1 MKREGTVHAWRI
13 YYHHLLWNT
22 VANHLVQHS
31 VCKITSVWPWNLC
44 IEGFYNWSSH
54 TGWWEQPQR
63 HCSLLVTGH
72 DGDLPWLILPA
83 QSLCQ
88 QGSQATSCS
97 SNFQRG
103 LACQTSK
110 VKHKSLNLLKVLET
124 ITFSFVVSWARAC
137 GQLLQITK
145 GENSSAAAPW
155 SCLWALEL
163 PIFLQGTSFTAELRS
178 PLCLSESSSTGVL
191 RSSPPLPAIPATFIW
206 NAPQIPTSGY
216 RNH

>member
-13 YYHHLLWNT
+13 YYHHLQWNT

-124 ITFSFVVSWARAC
+124 ITFTFVVSSCMWAVTADHQGWEFKRC
-137 GQLLQITK
+137 STLDLLVSPWASHFPARNFIHCWAQISSLSFREQFHWCSTLFSPFTC
-145 GENSSAAAPW
+145 NS
-155 SCLWALEL
+155 CNIYLKR
-163 PIFLQGTSFTAELRS
+163 TSDSNIR
-178 PLCLSESSSTGVL
+178 V
-191 RSSPPLPAIPATFIW
+191 
-206 NAPQIPTSGY
+206 
-216 RNH
+216 